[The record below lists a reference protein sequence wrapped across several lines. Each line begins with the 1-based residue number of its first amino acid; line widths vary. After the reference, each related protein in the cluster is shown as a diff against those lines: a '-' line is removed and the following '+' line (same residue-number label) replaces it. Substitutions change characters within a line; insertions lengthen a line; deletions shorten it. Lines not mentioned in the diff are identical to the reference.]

1 MKLLFSLQETVKD
14 IGVTISNRKSKNSV
28 LSYDDVLNDIND
40 YLAKENGGNSEIGD
54 NLDEL
59 CGEKEENDS
68 NPSEQCFEEEHQ
80 SGEPEDSINR
90 QQRYWTRKQL
100 TCNGNV
106 HNIDS
111 SLDEDNYKE
120 ILYLNKDGVL
130 EELCAYLRPK

>member
-1 MKLLFSLQETVKD
+1 MKD

-68 NPSEQCFEEEHQ
+68 NPSEQCFEEEQQ
-80 SGEPEDSINR
+80 SGEPEDNINR
-90 QQRYWTRKQL
+90 PQRYWTRKQL
-100 TCNGNV
+100 TCNRNV

-111 SLDEDNYKE
+111 C
-120 ILYLNKDGVL
+120 VH
-130 EELCAYLRPK
+130 